1 MAEAL
6 TVIGS
11 FVLVGLGFLGTFLP
25 ILPGV
30 PLAWLGILLYAYF
43 TGFAKITLTTV
54 LILFGLVLFAMLV
67 DFVAPIIGAK
77 KYNASKQGIAG
88 AALGFLAGLVFLGP
102 LGIVVGPLGGA
113 FLGEILSGKNEKTA
127 IHSAFGTFMGFL
139 ASSLIKTAIVFIFLG
154 FLITAVF

>member
-1 MAEAL
+1 MVEVL
-6 TVIGS
+6 IIIGS
-11 FVLVGLGFLGTFLP
+11 FMLVGLGFLGTFLP

-54 LILFGLVLFAMLV
+54 LIFFGLVLFTMLV

-88 AALGFLAGLVFLGP
+88 AFLGFLVGVVFLGP
-102 LGIVVGPLGGA
+102 LGIVIGPLGGA
-113 FLGEILSGKNEKTA
+113 FLGELLSGKREGAA
-127 IHSAFGTFMGFL
+127 IQSAFGTFIGFL
-139 ASSLIKTAIVFIFLG
+139 AGSLIKIIVVFIFLG
-154 FLITAVF
+154 FLLVAVF

>member
-1 MAEAL
+1 M
-6 TVIGS
+6 
-11 FVLVGLGFLGTFLP
+11 LVGLGFLGTFLP

-54 LILFGLVLFAMLV
+54 LIFFGLVLFTMLV

-88 AALGFLAGLVFLGP
+88 AFLGFLVGVVFLGP
-102 LGIVVGPLGGA
+102 LGIVIGPLGGA
-113 FLGEILSGKNEKTA
+113 FLGELLSGKREGAA
-127 IHSAFGTFMGFL
+127 IQSAFGTFIGFL
-139 ASSLIKTAIVFIFLG
+139 AGSLIKIIVVFIFLG
-154 FLITAVF
+154 FLLVAVF